1 MNKKLRFS
9 MLSVLMMLCGSMFA
23 DDVTIVAETSLTGL
37 ADNTAI
43 TVEGFTFKALKN
55 SGGSTPTY
63 NSGGKDARL
72 YAKNTLTIQGGTMTK
87 IVFNISAQG
96 KKRLAPIT
104 ASTGTIATQAA
115 GDETVTWT
123 GNASEVTFTVG
134 EKANYGSDGDTKA
147 GQLDFLSVVITGE
160 GGSGGGGG
168 GGQDDNK
175 FTGQTVENIA
185 AFNALD
191 ADTEARLTLKNAVV
205 LYVNEYNNTKEI
217 FVRDGSGAALDIY
230 EMGINATAGQVLNGS
245 LVGKRSARS
254 GFIYAMVKGGT
265 YSDGFDVT
273 VTNGNEPEAL
283 DLGIDEVAGYYCDYV
298 VVKNAEITS
307 DKKKAVVGGDEL
319 PLYDRFKLS
328 LVNDL
333 KADGTKYDFYGL
345 MYDGGATYGAE
356 LVVTKVTL
364 AGGGDIVDDP
374 ATPVA
379 NVEAL
384 LGLESPSTNL
394 ELTLTDAQV
403 LIVDN
408 NYIYVRENGKAICFY
423 QVNAVKEVVKKNSIL
438 NGKINV
444 DYEVYKLL
452 PEVKTNKNTTADNL
466 TVTDGDDAVPTE
478 TTLANVAAGNNVCD
492 LVTLKATLVKEVK
505 TNDGGNTSTTY
516 YLQDGDTKIVVVNN
530 GMGLDKI
537 EEGTEVTVV
546 GIANTS
552 NNAHQIKLFKKVEDT
567 TGISNLNVENVG
579 NGQLFNLAGQ
589 RVSGSYKGIV
599 IANGKKFVV
608 K

>member
-23 DDVTIVAETSLTGL
+23 DETVIWQENWDSSAAGTKVEEVTNANATYTGDNGGYVKLYENSSDKTNLELLIPKSSRNVSFSAEITLNGATSMKLTFDINKNVNLTSTTSGAKL
-37 ADNTAI
+37 TKVSNTEYDI
-43 TVEGFTFKALKN
+43 TVPSGTNKLILTFAM
-55 SGGSTPTY
+55 GSDS
-63 NSGGKDARL
+63 NARL
-72 YAKNTLTIQGGTMTK
+72 D
-87 IVFNISAQG
+87 NI
-96 KKRLAPIT
+96 KMV
-104 ASTGTIATQAA
+104 AS
-115 GDETVTWT
+115 D
-123 GNASEVTFTVG
+123 
-134 EKANYGSDGDTKA
+134 
-147 GQLDFLSVVITGE
+147 
-160 GGSGGGGG
+160 GG
-168 GGQDDNK
+168 GGQEDNN

-185 AFNALD
+185 AFNALA
-191 ADTEARLTLKNAVV
+191 ADTEARLTLTNAVV

-217 FVRDGSGAALDIY
+217 FVRDASGAALDIY

-245 LVGKRSARS
+245 LVGKRSVRN

-265 YSDGFDVT
+265 YTDGFNVT
-273 VTNGNEPEAL
+273 MTNGSEPEAL

-307 DKKKAVVGGDEL
+307 DKKKAVVDGDEL
-319 PLYDRFKLS
+319 LLYDRFKLS

-505 TNDGGNTSTTY
+505 TSDGGNTSTTY

-537 EEGTEVTVV
+537 EEGTEITVV
-546 GIANTS
+546 GIANTN

-567 TGISNLNVENVG
+567 TGISNLNVENAG
-579 NGQLFNLAGQ
+579 NGQLFNVAGQ

>member
-1 MNKKLRFS
+1 MIK
-9 MLSVLMMLCGSMFA
+9 SVTTIKGFARCGFA
-23 DDVTIVAETSLTGL
+23 AAMVVLLLASCSTSDDVATGTTGVTEPTEPAPVAFNTDISIPSSRATIGSI
-37 ADNTAI
+37 DNLD
-43 TVEGFTFKALKN
+43 ALKASGDGFGVFAYLTDDQKYATKFPNAAAFTSFSEFFMYNQQVTWGVQYVDEKGNVDPSDDEAHYDWVYRPLKYWPN
-55 SGGSTPTY
+55 STNNTTNRYISFFAYAPYVEEEGAAKGITGYTNSTDRQPHIVYEIADGNEQVDLLYANCVDATRNGNGLITPTKPEEKY
-63 NSGGKDARL
+63 QKIP
-72 YAKNTLTIQGGTMTK
+72 LT
-87 IVFNISAQG
+87 FHH
-96 KKRLAPIT
+96 
-104 ASTGTIATQAA
+104 
-115 GDETVTWT
+115 
-123 GNASEVTFTVG
+123 
-134 EKANYGSDGDTKA
+134 
-147 GQLDFLSVVITGE
+147 
-160 GGSGGGGG
+160 
-168 GGQDDNK
+168 
-175 FTGQTVENIA
+175 
-185 AFNALD
+185 AL
-191 ADTEARLTLKNAVV
+191 
-205 LYVNEYNNTKEI
+205 
-217 FVRDGSGAALDIY
+217 AALDIY

-423 QVNAVKEVVKKNSIL
+423 QVNAVKEVVKNNSIL

-444 DYEVYKLL
+444 DYEVYKSL

-466 TVTDGDDAVPTE
+466 TVT
-478 TTLANVAAGNNVCD
+478 
-492 LVTLKATLVKEVK
+492 
-505 TNDGGNTSTTY
+505 
-516 YLQDGDTKIVVVNN
+516 
-530 GMGLDKI
+530 
-537 EEGTEVTVV
+537 
-546 GIANTS
+546 
-552 NNAHQIKLFKKVEDT
+552 
-567 TGISNLNVENVG
+567 
-579 NGQLFNLAGQ
+579 
-589 RVSGSYKGIV
+589 
-599 IANGKKFVV
+599 
-608 K
+608 

>member
-1 MNKKLRFS
+1 

-23 DDVTIVAETSLTGL
+23 DETVIWQENWDSSAAGTKVEEVTNANATYTGDNGGYVKLYENSSDKTNLELLIPKSSRNVSFSAEITLNGATSMKLTFDINKNVNLTSTTSGATL
-37 ADNTAI
+37 TKVSNTEYDI
-43 TVEGFTFKALKN
+43 TVPSGTNKLILTFAM
-55 SGGSTPTY
+55 GSDS
-63 NSGGKDARL
+63 NARL
-72 YAKNTLTIQGGTMTK
+72 D
-87 IVFNISAQG
+87 NI
-96 KKRLAPIT
+96 KMV
-104 ASTGTIATQAA
+104 AS
-115 GDETVTWT
+115 D
-123 GNASEVTFTVG
+123 
-134 EKANYGSDGDTKA
+134 
-147 GQLDFLSVVITGE
+147 
-160 GGSGGGGG
+160 GG
-168 GGQDDNK
+168 GGQEDNN

-254 GFIYAMVKGGT
+254 GFIYAMVKGST

-478 TTLANVAAGNNVCD
+478 TTLANVAAGDNVCD

-505 TNDGGNTSTTY
+505 TNDSGNTSTTY

-537 EEGTEVTVV
+537 EEGTEITVV
-546 GIANTS
+546 GIANTN

-567 TGISNLNVENVG
+567 TGISNLNVENAG
-579 NGQLFNLAGQ
+579 NGQLFNVAGQ

>member
-23 DDVTIVAETSLTGL
+23 DETIIWQENWNSSAAGTKVEDVTNANATYTGDNGGYVKLYENSSDKANLELLIPKSSRNVSFSAEITLNGATSMKLTFDINKNVNLTSTTSGANL
-37 ADNTAI
+37 TKVSNTEYDI
-43 TVEGFTFKALKN
+43 TVPSGTNKLILTFAM
-55 SGGSTPTY
+55 GSDS
-63 NSGGKDARL
+63 NARL
-72 YAKNTLTIQGGTMTK
+72 D
-87 IVFNISAQG
+87 NI
-96 KKRLAPIT
+96 KMV
-104 ASTGTIATQAA
+104 AS
-115 GDETVTWT
+115 D
-123 GNASEVTFTVG
+123 
-134 EKANYGSDGDTKA
+134 
-147 GQLDFLSVVITGE
+147 
-160 GGSGGGGG
+160 GGGG
-168 GGQDDNK
+168 GGQEDNN
-175 FTGQTVENIA
+175 FTGQTVANIA
-185 AFNALD
+185 AFNALA
-191 ADTEARLTLKNAVV
+191 ADTEARLTLTNAVV

-217 FVRDGSGAALDIY
+217 FVRDASGAALDIY

-307 DKKKAVVGGDEL
+307 DKKKAVVGSDEL

-423 QVNAVKEVVKKNSIL
+423 QVNAVKEIVKNNSIL

-466 TVTDGDDAVPTE
+466 TVTDGDEAVPTE
-478 TTLANVAAGNNVCD
+478 TTLANVAAGDNVCD

-505 TNDGGNTSTTY
+505 TSESGTPNTTY
-516 YLQDGDTKIVVVNN
+516 YLQDGDTKIVVANN
-530 GMGLDKI
+530 GKGLEKI
-537 EEGTEVTVV
+537 DEGTEVTVV
-546 GIANTS
+546 GIANTN

-567 TGISNLNVENVG
+567 TGISNLNVENAG
-579 NGQLFNLAGQ
+579 NGQLFNVAGQ

-599 IANGKKFVV
+599 ISNGKKIVV

>member
-23 DDVTIVAETSLTGL
+23 DETIIWQENWNSSAAGTKVEDVTNANATYTGDNGGYVKLYENSSDKANLELLIPKSSRNVSFSAEITLNGATSMKLTFDINKNVNLTSTTSGANL
-37 ADNTAI
+37 TKVSNTEYDI
-43 TVEGFTFKALKN
+43 TVPSGTNKLILTFAM
-55 SGGSTPTY
+55 GSDS
-63 NSGGKDARL
+63 NARL
-72 YAKNTLTIQGGTMTK
+72 D
-87 IVFNISAQG
+87 NI
-96 KKRLAPIT
+96 KMV
-104 ASTGTIATQAA
+104 AS
-115 GDETVTWT
+115 D
-123 GNASEVTFTVG
+123 
-134 EKANYGSDGDTKA
+134 
-147 GQLDFLSVVITGE
+147 
-160 GGSGGGGG
+160 GGGG
-168 GGQDDNK
+168 GGQEDNN
-175 FTGQTVENIA
+175 FTGQTVANIA
-185 AFNALD
+185 AFNALA
-191 ADTEARLTLKNAVV
+191 ADTEARLTLTNAVV

-307 DKKKAVVGGDEL
+307 DKKKAVVGSDEL

-466 TVTDGDDAVPTE
+466 TVTDGDEAVPTE
-478 TTLANVAAGNNVCD
+478 TTLAKVAAGDNVCD

-505 TNDGGNTSTTY
+505 TSESGTPNTTY
-516 YLQDGDTKIVVVNN
+516 YLQDGDTKIVVANN
-530 GMGLDKI
+530 GKGLEKI
-537 EEGTEVTVV
+537 DEGTEVTVV
-546 GIANTS
+546 GIANTN

-567 TGISNLNVENVG
+567 TGISNLNVENAG
-579 NGQLFNLAGQ
+579 NGQLFNVAGQ

>member
-1 MNKKLRFS
+1 

-23 DDVTIVAETSLTGL
+23 DETVIWQENWDSSAAGTKVEEVTNANATYTGDNGGYVKLYENSSDKTNLELLIPKSSRNVSFSAEITLNGATSMKLTFDINKNVNLTSTTSGAKL
-37 ADNTAI
+37 TKVSNTEYDI
-43 TVEGFTFKALKN
+43 TVPSGTNKLILTFAM
-55 SGGSTPTY
+55 GSDS
-63 NSGGKDARL
+63 NARL
-72 YAKNTLTIQGGTMTK
+72 D
-87 IVFNISAQG
+87 NI
-96 KKRLAPIT
+96 KMV
-104 ASTGTIATQAA
+104 AS
-115 GDETVTWT
+115 D
-123 GNASEVTFTVG
+123 
-134 EKANYGSDGDTKA
+134 
-147 GQLDFLSVVITGE
+147 
-160 GGSGGGGG
+160 GG
-168 GGQDDNK
+168 GGQEDNN

-185 AFNALD
+185 AFNALA
-191 ADTEARLTLKNAVV
+191 ADTEARLTLTNAVV

-217 FVRDGSGAALDIY
+217 FVRDASGAALDIY

-245 LVGKRSARS
+245 LVGKRSVRN

-265 YSDGFDVT
+265 YTDGFNVT
-273 VTNGNEPEAL
+273 MTNGSEPEAL

-307 DKKKAVVGGDEL
+307 DKKKAVVDGDEL
-319 PLYDRFKLS
+319 LLYDRFKLS

-505 TNDGGNTSTTY
+505 TSDGGNTSTTY

-537 EEGTEVTVV
+537 EEGTEITVV
-546 GIANTS
+546 GIANTN

-567 TGISNLNVENVG
+567 TGISNLNVENAG
-579 NGQLFNLAGQ
+579 NGQLFNVAGQ

>member
-23 DDVTIVAETSLTGL
+23 DETIIWQENWNSSAAGTKVEDVTNANATYTGDNGGYVKLYENSSDKANLELLIPKSSRNVSFSAEITLNGATSMKLTFDINKNVNLTSTTSGANL
-37 ADNTAI
+37 TKVSNTEYDI
-43 TVEGFTFKALKN
+43 TVPSGTNKLILTFAM
-55 SGGSTPTY
+55 GSDS
-63 NSGGKDARL
+63 NARL
-72 YAKNTLTIQGGTMTK
+72 D
-87 IVFNISAQG
+87 NI
-96 KKRLAPIT
+96 KMV
-104 ASTGTIATQAA
+104 AS
-115 GDETVTWT
+115 D
-123 GNASEVTFTVG
+123 
-134 EKANYGSDGDTKA
+134 
-147 GQLDFLSVVITGE
+147 
-160 GGSGGGGG
+160 GGGG
-168 GGQDDNK
+168 GGQEDNN
-175 FTGQTVENIA
+175 FTGQTVANIA
-185 AFNALD
+185 AFNALA
-191 ADTEARLTLKNAVV
+191 ADTEARLTLTNAVV

-217 FVRDGSGAALDIY
+217 FVRDASGAALDIY

-423 QVNAVKEVVKKNSIL
+423 QVNAVKEVVKNNSIL

-466 TVTDGDDAVPTE
+466 TVTDGEEAVPTE
-478 TTLANVAAGNNVCD
+478 TTLAKVAAGDNVCD
-492 LVTLKATLVKEVK
+492 LVTLKATLVKEEK
-505 TNDGGNTSTTY
+505 TSESGNTSTTY
-516 YLQDGDTKIVVVNN
+516 YLQDGDTKIVVANN
-530 GMGLDKI
+530 GKGLDKI
-537 EEGTEVTVV
+537 EAGTEITVV
-546 GIANTS
+546 GIANTN

-567 TGISNLNVENVG
+567 TGISNLNIENAG
-579 NGQLFNLAGQ
+579 NGQLFNVAGQ

>member
-1 MNKKLRFS
+1 
-9 MLSVLMMLCGSMFA
+9 MMLCGSMFA
-23 DDVTIVAETSLTGL
+23 DETVIWQENWDSSAAGTKVEEVTNANATYTGDNGGYVKLYENSSDKTNLELLIPKSSRNVSFSAEITLNGATSMKLTFDINKNVNLTSTTSGATL
-37 ADNTAI
+37 TKVSNTEYDI
-43 TVEGFTFKALKN
+43 TVPSGTNKLILTFAM
-55 SGGSTPTY
+55 GSDS
-63 NSGGKDARL
+63 NARL
-72 YAKNTLTIQGGTMTK
+72 D
-87 IVFNISAQG
+87 NI
-96 KKRLAPIT
+96 KMV
-104 ASTGTIATQAA
+104 AS
-115 GDETVTWT
+115 D
-123 GNASEVTFTVG
+123 
-134 EKANYGSDGDTKA
+134 
-147 GQLDFLSVVITGE
+147 
-160 GGSGGGGG
+160 GG
-168 GGQDDNK
+168 GGQEDNN

-254 GFIYAMVKGGT
+254 GFIYAMVKGST

-478 TTLANVAAGNNVCD
+478 TTLANVAAGDNVCD

-505 TNDGGNTSTTY
+505 TNDSGNTSTTY

-537 EEGTEVTVV
+537 EEGTEITVV
-546 GIANTS
+546 GIANTN

-567 TGISNLNVENVG
+567 TGISNLNVENAG
-579 NGQLFNLAGQ
+579 NGQLFNVAGQ

>member
-23 DDVTIVAETSLTGL
+23 DETVIWQENWDSSAAGTKVEEVTNANATYTGDNGGYVKLYENSSDKTNLELLIPKSSRNVSFSAEITLNGATSMKLTFDINKNVNLTSTTSGAKL
-37 ADNTAI
+37 TKVSNTEYDI
-43 TVEGFTFKALKN
+43 TVPSGTNKLILTFAM
-55 SGGSTPTY
+55 GSDS
-63 NSGGKDARL
+63 NARL
-72 YAKNTLTIQGGTMTK
+72 D
-87 IVFNISAQG
+87 NI
-96 KKRLAPIT
+96 KMV
-104 ASTGTIATQAA
+104 AS
-115 GDETVTWT
+115 D
-123 GNASEVTFTVG
+123 
-134 EKANYGSDGDTKA
+134 
-147 GQLDFLSVVITGE
+147 
-160 GGSGGGGG
+160 GG
-168 GGQDDNK
+168 GGQEDNN

-185 AFNALD
+185 AFNALA
-191 ADTEARLTLKNAVV
+191 ADTEARLTLTNAVV

-217 FVRDGSGAALDIY
+217 FVRDASGAALDIY

-245 LVGKRSARS
+245 LVGKRSVRN

-265 YSDGFDVT
+265 YTDGFNVT
-273 VTNGNEPEAL
+273 MTNGSEPEAL

-307 DKKKAVVGGDEL
+307 DKKKAVVDGDEL
-319 PLYDRFKLS
+319 LLYDRFKLS

-333 KADGTKYDFYGL
+333 KADGTKYEFYGL

-505 TNDGGNTSTTY
+505 TSDGGNTSTTY

-537 EEGTEVTVV
+537 EEGTEITVV
-546 GIANTS
+546 GIANTN

-567 TGISNLNVENVG
+567 TGISNLNVENAG
-579 NGQLFNLAGQ
+579 NGQLFNVAGQ

>member
-23 DDVTIVAETSLTGL
+23 DETIIWQENWNSSAAGTKVEDVTNANATYTGDNGGYVKLYENSSDKANLELLIPKSSRNVSFSAEITLNGATSMKLTFDINKNVNLTSTTSGANL
-37 ADNTAI
+37 TKVSNTEYDI
-43 TVEGFTFKALKN
+43 TVPSGTNKLILTFAM
-55 SGGSTPTY
+55 GSDS
-63 NSGGKDARL
+63 NARL
-72 YAKNTLTIQGGTMTK
+72 D
-87 IVFNISAQG
+87 NI
-96 KKRLAPIT
+96 KMV
-104 ASTGTIATQAA
+104 AS
-115 GDETVTWT
+115 D
-123 GNASEVTFTVG
+123 
-134 EKANYGSDGDTKA
+134 
-147 GQLDFLSVVITGE
+147 
-160 GGSGGGGG
+160 GGGG
-168 GGQDDNK
+168 GGQEDNN
-175 FTGQTVENIA
+175 FTGQTVANIA
-185 AFNALD
+185 AFNALA
-191 ADTEARLTLKNAVV
+191 ADTEARLTLTNAVV

-423 QVNAVKEVVKKNSIL
+423 QVNAVKEVVKNNSIL

-466 TVTDGDDAVPTE
+466 TVTDGEEAVPTE
-478 TTLANVAAGNNVCD
+478 TTLAKVAAGDNVCD

-505 TNDGGNTSTTY
+505 TSESGTPNTTY
-516 YLQDGDTKIVVVNN
+516 YLQDGDTKIVVANN
-530 GMGLDKI
+530 GKGLEKI
-537 EEGTEVTVV
+537 DEGTEVTVV
-546 GIANTS
+546 GIANTN

-567 TGISNLNVENVG
+567 TGISNLNVENAG
-579 NGQLFNLAGQ
+579 NGQLFNVAGQ

>member
-1 MNKKLRFS
+1 

-23 DDVTIVAETSLTGL
+23 QTTFDFDANANELFGITGSSSGTGTSYVADGEFKETKTATIDGISVTV
-37 ADNTAI
+37 TASE
-43 TVEGFTFKALKN
+43 EG
-55 SGGSTPTY
+55 TPNRIWTT
-63 NSGGKDARL
+63 APRLRL
-72 YAKNTLTIQGGTMTK
+72 YNGTFTVKGTNITK
-87 IVFNISAQG
+87 IEFTGHNTNFNLS
-96 KKRLAPIT
+96 T
-104 ASTGTIATQAA
+104 ETGTLS
-115 GDETVTWT
+115 GKTWT
-123 GNASEVTFTVG
+123 GEANEIVFTVN
-134 EKANYGSDGDTKA
+134 KNTQLNKIVVYTGDS
-147 GQLDFLSVVITGE
+147 GQ
-160 GGSGGGGG
+160 GGGG
-168 GGQDDNK
+168 GGQEDNN
-175 FTGQTVENIA
+175 FTGQTVANIA
-185 AFNALD
+185 AFNALA
-191 ADTEARLTLKNAVV
+191 ADTEARLTLTNAVV

-217 FVRDGSGAALDIY
+217 FVRDASGAALDIY

-394 ELTLTDAQV
+394 ELTLTNAQV

-466 TVTDGDDAVPTE
+466 TVTDGEDAVPTE
-478 TTLANVAAGNNVCD
+478 TTLTNVAAGNNVCD

-505 TNDGGNTSTTY
+505 TNDSGNTSTTY

-537 EEGTEVTVV
+537 EAGTEITVV
-546 GIANTS
+546 GIANTN

-567 TGISNLNVENVG
+567 TGISNLNVENAG
-579 NGQLFNLAGQ
+579 NGQLFNVAGQ